1 MSQTVRLDDDVSVAW
16 KQLSERI
23 DAFVDAWKQ
32 GGEPPA
38 PADFV
43 PAEPPALRRLTL
55 VELVKVDL
63 EYRWQG
69 RRAPKLVEQ
78 YVAEFPELATGGG
91 LPCDL
96 IYEEY
101 HVRRQHGDEVAIA
114 DYCQRFPARAEELK
128 RLFQIDAPT
137 QSTMLV
143 STERVPTFAAGQ
155 QVDDFDLL
163 SPLGK
168 GAFATVFRARQ
179 RSMQRLVALKIS
191 RDRSLEPQTLAQ
203 LEHPHIVRVFDQRQ
217 LPEHKLRLLYMQYVP
232 GGTLQGVV
240 THVRKMP
247 PALRTGAA
255 LLEAVDKALAHNE
268 EEPPADS
275 LTRYKLRS
283 ASWPEVVCW
292 LGARLAGAL
301 AHAHAHGVLHRDI
314 KPANVLVGAD
324 GHPKLADFNIS
335 FSKLDGATPAAY
347 FGGTLAYMS
356 PEQLEAYDPAH
367 TRQPD
372 ELDGR
377 ADVYSLGVLL
387 WELLTLKR
395 PFADVSLPEDWSKAL
410 PRMTSVRCAGLSPDT
425 RAQVPANCPS
435 IVVDVLVKC
444 LSPDPADRFATAD
457 ELARELELCL
467 QPRAHALLYTR
478 RSHGSI
484 LKRHPVTSTLLLGLV
499 PNLVMGLLI
508 IIYTWTEIVTRLSPE
523 EKSVFQVQLLAINL
537 TGYVLGLGYICTTRG
552 RLFMTLARL
561 ARGEPDK
568 SPPSLDLV
576 RRSLTM
582 GAATAGVTA
591 ALWSISGF
599 VFPTWIHYG
608 AGAMSRLSGEDYAHF
623 VLANLL
629 CGMIAATQSYFVVT
643 FLSVRN
649 CYPWLMQGR
658 ADDAREIGELASLA
672 RLGRIVFGVTVSLP
686 FIALAA
692 LLMGRSDGHSDR
704 AVIGTLA
711 AIGFIGCVLAYLLDL
726 AIRADLAALATAM
739 NPSGD
744 SLGGGDSLDSL
755 LTGSR
760 RSTRR

>member
-1 MSQTVRLDDDVSVAW
+1 
-16 KQLSERI
+16 
-23 DAFVDAWKQ
+23 
-32 GGEPPA
+32 
-38 PADFV
+38 
-43 PAEPPALRRLTL
+43 
-55 VELVKVDL
+55 
-63 EYRWQG
+63 
-69 RRAPKLVEQ
+69 
-78 YVAEFPELATGGG
+78 
-91 LPCDL
+91 
-96 IYEEY
+96 
-101 HVRRQHGDEVAIA
+101 
-114 DYCQRFPARAEELK
+114 
-128 RLFQIDAPT
+128 
-137 QSTMLV
+137 
-143 STERVPTFAAGQ
+143 
-155 QVDDFDLL
+155 
-163 SPLGK
+163 
-168 GAFATVFRARQ
+168 
-179 RSMQRLVALKIS
+179 
-191 RDRSLEPQTLAQ
+191 
-203 LEHPHIVRVFDQRQ
+203 
-217 LPEHKLRLLYMQYVP
+217 
-232 GGTLQGVV
+232 
-240 THVRKMP
+240 
-247 PALRTGAA
+247 
-255 LLEAVDKALAHNE
+255 
-268 EEPPADS
+268 
-275 LTRYKLRS
+275 
-283 ASWPEVVCW
+283 VCW

-395 PFADVSLPEDWSKAL
+395 PFADVSLPDDWSKAL
-410 PRMTSVRCAGLSPDT
+410 PRMTSVRLAGLSPDT
-425 RAQVPANCPS
+425 RDLVPANCPS

-467 QPRAHALLYTR
+467 QPRAHALLQTR
-478 RSHGSI
+478 RSNGSI

-508 IIYTWTEIVTRLSPE
+508 IIYTWYTIVLKLSE
-523 EKSVFQVQLLAINL
+523 QDKNVFQVQLLAINL

-552 RLFMTLARL
+552 RLFVTLAKL
-561 ARGEPDK
+561 ARGERVAP
-568 SPPSLDLV
+568 PPSLDLV
-576 RRSLTM
+576 RRSLTL
-582 GAATAGVTA
+582 GLATAGVTA
-591 ALWSISGF
+591 LLWSISGF
-599 VFPTWIHYG
+599 IFPTWIHYG
-608 AGAMSRLSGEDYAHF
+608 AGAMSQLSGEDYAHF

-629 CGMIAATQSYFVVT
+629 CGMIAATQSYFIVT
-643 FLSVRN
+643 FLSIRN

-658 ADDAREIGELASLA
+658 PEDSREIGELAQVA
-672 RLGRIVFGVTVSLP
+672 RMNRIVFGVTVSLP

-692 LLMGRSDGHSDR
+692 LLLIGDSEKH
-704 AVIGTLA
+704 VIGALT
-711 AIGFIGCVLAYLLDL
+711 AIGFIGCVLAYALDL